1 MIEAAVIYNRQRIK
15 RNPINVPLLKKSI
28 ILGSDRSRA
37 KDTPTATTSNHHFSN
52 NLGS

>member
-37 KDTPTATTSNHHFSN
+37 KDTPTATTINHHFSN